1 MDAAEFTTRLTSLSG
16 SEIVDVARWLRHE
29 LDSADGELAW
39 WKATLAVTGTLRRTR
54 QTRQA
59 GMAAH
64 HASVAVQRAAARD
77 GILEIERD
85 AVTLV
90 ARAASE
96 AARALVARPD
106 GAPTAVLAPWSALAF
121 AAA

>member
-1 MDAAEFTTRLTSLSG
+1 
-16 SEIVDVARWLRHE
+16 
-29 LDSADGELAW
+29 
-39 WKATLAVTGTLRRTR
+39 
-54 QTRQA
+54 
-59 GMAAH
+59 MAAH
-64 HASVAVQRAAARD
+64 HASAAVLRAADRD

>member
-1 MDAAEFTTRLTSLSG
+1 MDATEFTTRLTSLSG
-16 SEIVDVARWLRHE
+16 NEIVGVARWLRSE

-64 HASVAVQRAAARD
+64 QASVAVLRAAARD
-77 GILEIERD
+77 GILEVERD

-96 AARALVARPD
+96 AARAMVA
-106 GAPTAVLAPWSALAF
+106 GAVPTPVLAPWTALAV